1 MHQVV
6 AYKRLKT
13 MESISN
19 HQTQKVVTVAYRR
32 WSFTSGFNCKAFDW
46 ENFGDLDWWSLM
58 RGAHGGS
65 TVINLM

>member
-1 MHQVV
+1 MV
-6 AYKRLKT
+6 A
-13 MESISN
+13 
-19 HQTQKVVTVAYRR
+19 VAYRR